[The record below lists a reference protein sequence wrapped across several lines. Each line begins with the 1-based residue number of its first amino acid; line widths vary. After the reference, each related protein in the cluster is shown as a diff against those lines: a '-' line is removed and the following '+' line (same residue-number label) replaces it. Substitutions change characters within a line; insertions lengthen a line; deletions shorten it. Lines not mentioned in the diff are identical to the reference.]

1 MSVGEKLSLLN
12 PLSGTDTREHL
23 DRLVSEGKA
32 VRDSLG
38 RVVSDFDRRVR
49 EDVAPVLRRQPPLRI
64 IGVAGLTFFAVGG
77 IVGLVLRR
85 SRRPVGRL
93 EKVRR
98 LRRALE
104 RMMED
109 PDQAVRPA
117 PGLGREVLGAVGT
130 VMAATVAKR
139 AIDRALWPRA

>member
-1 MSVGEKLSLLN
+1 MSVSEKLSLLN
-12 PLSGTDTREHL
+12 PLSGTNSREHL
-23 DRLVSEGKA
+23 ERLASEGEA

-38 RVVSDFDRRVR
+38 RVVSDIDRRVR
-49 EDVAPVLRRQPPLRI
+49 EGVGPMLGRQDPLTI
-64 IGVAGLTFFAVGG
+64 IGVAGLAFFVVGG
-77 IVGLVLRR
+77 IVGLALRR
-85 SRRPVGRL
+85 NRRPPGPL

-104 RMMED
+104 RLMED
-109 PDQAVRPA
+109 PDHAVRPA